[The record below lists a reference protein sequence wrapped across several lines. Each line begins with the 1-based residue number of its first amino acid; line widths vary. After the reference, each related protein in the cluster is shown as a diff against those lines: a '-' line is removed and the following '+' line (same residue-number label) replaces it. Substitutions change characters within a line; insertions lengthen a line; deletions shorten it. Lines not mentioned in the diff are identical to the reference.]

1 MAAHVSLGTLPL
13 ENLRRKPLRT
23 AALLV
28 VVTMLTIAF
37 YAGSMLS
44 LNLDAGL
51 TSMEERM
58 GADLMVVPQNT
69 GAKAEALLTN
79 GDSNTFYFTNDISSM
94 VAKAD
99 GVAQESAQTYI
110 SSLTADCCD
119 EKVQIIGFDPAT
131 DFVIEPW
138 ITSQFDGTLADG
150 QIVAG
155 ANINVS
161 ADGSV
166 KLYGHRFPVVAQ
178 LGATGTSLDNS
189 VFVNMATVPQ
199 VVRYSA
205 EVGHPAI
212 PEGYEDKVTSA
223 VLVKVAPGYDAR
235 TVASNIERATGISDL
250 GYVYPGGVT
259 ASTKS
264 SLGAIMRYVA
274 VFVAIFWAMGVAVL
288 LAVFSATAN
297 ERKREFASLRIMGAT
312 RGQLVRLIVG
322 ESTLIGAIGGVAGV
336 GLSSLAILPFSAL
349 IGRELQLP
357 YLQTGLGTVALLV
370 VLALAFAVATGAL
383 ASLVAAVRLSRPEAY
398 LTLREGE

>member
-1 MAAHVSLGTLPL
+1 MAAHISLGALPL
-13 ENLRRKPLRT
+13 ENLRRKPFRT

-28 VVTMLTIAF
+28 VVTMLTVAF

-79 GDSNTFYFTNDISSM
+79 GDSNTFYFTNDIESA
-94 VAKAD
+94 VAGAD

-110 SSLTADCCD
+110 SSLVADCCD
-119 EKVQIIGFDPAT
+119 EKVQIIGFDPST

-138 ITSQFDGTLADG
+138 ITSQYDGTLADG
-150 QIVAG
+150 QAVAG

-161 ADGSV
+161 ADGTIR
-166 KLYGHRFPVVAQ
+166 LYGHRFPVVAQ

-189 VFVNMATVPQ
+189 VFVNRATVPQ

-205 EVGHPAI
+205 ETGHPAI

-223 VLVKVAPGYDAR
+223 VLIKVAPGYEAR
-235 TVASNIERATGISDL
+235 TVASNIARATGIDDL

-264 SLGAIMRYVA
+264 SLGAVMRYVA
-274 VFVAIFWAMGVAVL
+274 VFVAIFWAMGVVVL

-312 RGQLVRLIVG
+312 RGQLARLVVG
-322 ESTLIGAIGGVAGV
+322 ESTLVGVIGGVIGV

-357 YLQTGLGTVALLV
+357 YLQTGFGTVALLV
-370 VLALAFAVATGAL
+370 AVALVFATVTGAL
-383 ASLVAAVRLSRPEAY
+383 ASVLAAVRLARPEAY